1 MIKVNI
7 KIDTDQTMEIG
18 ECHTEVELSTDRIIE
33 EGCNII
39 TIIEV
44 NLG

>member
-1 MIKVNI
+1 MA
-7 KIDTDQTMEIG
+7 
-18 ECHTEVELSTDRIIE
+18 RIRE

-44 NLG
+44 TLYEEILEEYKIIEVKVSEVDI